1 MTTSAPAAEAPK
13 TGRHQRSIK
22 NYLLDPHFQLKYTS
36 FIVGS
41 ALVVAALLGGF
52 LWKSNS
58 DLAAQSSNVVEQSRK
73 VTEESKKVSDMVKMT
88 IKDDPV
94 YSENPE
100 LLATVAGASSE
111 SDRAVDQQQKNVEA
125 TAASLL
131 HQQKVM
137 AWSLIGG
144 LSLLVIIM
152 GILGIFVTHK
162 IAGPIHKMKQLLGQV
177 GAGKLNFRGG
187 LRKGDELVHFFLAF
201 QSMVDKLKARQQEEV
216 SKIDAA
222 IAEAKAKGAS
232 DEALA
237 KLTSLEEDMKRALE
251 Q

>member
-22 NYLLDPHFQLKYTS
+22 NYLLDAPFQLKYTG
-36 FIVGS
+36 FIVGA

-52 LWKSNS
+52 LWKSNAE
-58 DLAAQSSNVVEQSRK
+58 LASQSNNVVEQSRK

-100 LLATVAGASSE
+100 LLETVTSSSKD
-111 SDRAVDQQQKNVEA
+111 SDSAVDQQQKNVEA
-125 TAASLL
+125 HAASLL

-144 LSLLVIIM
+144 LSLLVVIM
-152 GILGIFVTHK
+152 GFLGIYVTHK
-162 IAGPIHKMKQLLGQV
+162 IAGPIYKMKQLLGQV
-177 GAGKLNFRGG
+177 GTGKLNFRGG
-187 LRKGDELVHFFLAF
+187 LRKGDELQHFFEAF
-201 QSMVDKLKARQQEEV
+201 QKMVDQLKARQANEV
-216 SKIDAA
+216 EQLDAA
-222 IAEAKAKGAS
+222 LTEAKAKGAS
-232 DEALA
+232 DEAVA
-237 KLTSLEEDMKRALE
+237 KLRTLHDEMKRAME

>member
-22 NYLLDPHFQLKYTS
+22 NYMLDAPFQLKYTG
-36 FIVGS
+36 FIVGGAVFV
-41 ALVVAALLGGF
+41 ALILGGF

-58 DLAAQSSNVVEQSRK
+58 DLAMQSNNVVEQSRK

-88 IKDDPV
+88 IKDDPI

-100 LLATVAGASSE
+100 LLNTVAGASAE
-111 SDRAVDQQQKNVEA
+111 ADQAVDQQQKNVEA
-125 TAASLL
+125 HAASLI

-144 LSLLVIIM
+144 LSLLVVIM

-162 IAGPIHKMKQLLGQV
+162 IAGPIFKMKGLLGRV
-177 GAGKLNFRGG
+177 GAGQLNFRGG
-187 LRKGDELVHFFLAF
+187 LRKGDELIHFFLAF

-222 IAEAKAKGAS
+222 IAEARAKGAS

-237 KLTSLEEDMKRALE
+237 KLTALEDDMKRALE